1 MDSPLVAVLVGFGGI
16 ILLSYVLRRKAMLR
30 RHSDVE
36 SFDFAAYRTQQS
48 VKDELDHLFIQIQ
61 EVTRESIAKMDTR
74 IKTIQQ
80 LLDELEVKRKELET
94 LLAQAKAAGVSPKE
108 ESPKKPMNPLHE
120 QVCAL
125 HDQGRG
131 IDDICR
137 ETGLGRGE
145 VELIL
150 NLRGIR

>member
-16 ILLSYVLRRKAMLR
+16 ILLSYVLRRKAMPR
-30 RHSDVE
+30 RSEVE
-36 SFDFAAYRTQQS
+36 SFDFAAYKTQQS

-61 EVTRESIAKMDTR
+61 EVSRESIARMDTR

-80 LLDELEVKRKELET
+80 LLDELEAKRKELET
-94 LLAQAKAAGVSPKE
+94 LLARAKTVEGSPKE
-108 ESPKKPMNPLHE
+108 EAPKKPMNPLHDK
-120 QVCAL
+120 VCAL

-131 IDDICR
+131 LDEICR